1 MATASPS
8 RDKVRNHRARM
19 RAKGMKLVQ
28 YWVPNVTSP
37 AFKAQALRESRAM
50 ASSPTE
56 AEDQAF
62 IDAISETW
70 STDEY

>member
-1 MATASPS
+1 MPASPS
-8 RDKVRNHRARM
+8 RDKVRNYRARM

-28 YWVPNVTSP
+28 FWLPDTSSP

-50 ASSPTE
+50 AQSPTE

-62 IDAISETW
+62 IDSISEF
-70 STDEY
+70 